1 MHKVEVF
8 VRAID
13 EAFGVRLL
21 TVINGS
27 RLDTEFEGPRAI
39 LFVSATDTYHIII
52 PLGSSDELHIGTS
65 ADAWIVDDTDEHF
78 ADRKRRAGQGIPGWG
93 LLAARCW
100 YRCAVRQ
107 NCRGE

>member
-8 VRAID
+8 VRAVD

-39 LFVSATDTYHIII
+39 LFVSATDTYHIIV
-52 PLGSSDELHIGTS
+52 PLGSSDELHIGASNERPTGPIRDFTS
-65 ADAWIVDDTDEHF
+65 ASWDSSTRWNN
-78 ADRKRRAGQGIPGWG
+78 
-93 LLAARCW
+93 LLSALP
-100 YRCAVRQ
+100 
-107 NCRGE
+107 

>member
-39 LFVSATDTYHIII
+39 LFVSATDTYHIFI
-52 PLGSSDELHIGTS
+52 PLGSSDELHIGASNERPTGP
-65 ADAWIVDDTDEHF
+65 IRGCL
-78 ADRKRRAGQGIPGWG
+78 DR
-93 LLAARCW
+93 LAFCDL
-100 YRCAVRQ
+100 CALF
-107 NCRGE
+107 

>member
-39 LFVSATDTYHIII
+39 LFVSATDTYHTII
-52 PLGSSDELHIGTS
+52 PLG
-65 ADAWIVDDTDEHF
+65 AAN
-78 ADRKRRAGQGIPGWG
+78 RRHEKSVHHARQ
-93 LLAARCW
+93 AAH
-100 YRCAVRQ
+100 
-107 NCRGE
+107 RGVWTVKV